1 MPGTRP
7 HPSVILFDGEC
18 GFCCAWVTFVIRH
31 DPRGAFRF
39 APRQSDAAR
48 HLLAPFGVRPDALAS
63 IALIAGPTLA
73 TRSDAVLKICTH
85 LGFPWR
91 LAAWLAV
98 VPRPLRD
105 GVYTWVAR
113 NRHRLLGRRDRC
125 GLARPEDADRF
136 LH

>member
-1 MPGTRP
+1 MLDPGP

-18 GFCCAWVTFVIRH
+18 PFCRQWVIFVIRR

-48 HLLAPFGVRPDALAS
+48 DLLAPFRVRPDALGS

-73 TRSDAVLKICTH
+73 TRSDAVLGICTE

-91 LAAWLAV
+91 LASWLAV
-98 VPRPLRD
+98 IPRPLRD
-105 GVYTWVAR
+105 GVYGWVAR
-113 NRHRLLGRRDRC
+113 NRHRLSRRRNRC
-125 GLARPEDADRF
+125 QIARPEDGDRF
-136 LH
+136 LR